1 MAGNVRRATHHGRS
15 GWLPSDP
22 RERAKLIAAVVI
34 SVLCIGWLTY
44 YIASSINWSGGAEK
58 LDTPAWRIA
67 DEMNKKLLARPEFGD
82 VGFVVETES
91 PMHFTVVGAVH
102 KQADLPA
109 LEAFLKEVRPEND
122 YTFQVQ
128 VLSGG

>member
-1 MAGNVRRATHHGRS
+1 MPQASRAKGSGRP

-22 RERAKLIAAVVI
+22 RERAKLIVAGAVTL
-34 SVLCIGWLTY
+34 LCLGWLTY
-44 YIASSINWSGGAEK
+44 YVATSIRFSGSAEA

-67 DEMNKKLLARPEFGD
+67 NELNKKLIERPEFND

-102 KQADLPA
+102 KPADLPK
-109 LEAFLKEVRPEND
+109 LEAFLKEARPEND